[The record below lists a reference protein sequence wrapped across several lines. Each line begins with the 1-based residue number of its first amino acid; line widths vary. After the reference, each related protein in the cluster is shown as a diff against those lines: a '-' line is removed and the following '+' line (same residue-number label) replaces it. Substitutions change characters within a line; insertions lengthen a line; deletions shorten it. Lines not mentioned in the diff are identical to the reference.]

1 MSDLLMG
8 NNPFSAIIAFFV
20 VLIPLI
26 LVHELG
32 HFLAAKAVGITVL
45 EFGIGFPPRI
55 VKLFT
60 WGETEFTLN
69 WIPLGGFVRP
79 LGEDMIRPVDAETIE
94 KDRAGLLAR
103 QDKGQDEISDV
114 GEPDFL
120 RSEQTTADKSVVKK
134 AKAVH
139 EVRPLS
145 RIFFMAA
152 GAVANFILAFILFAI
167 IALTGLPQTVG
178 GSVYIANVSPNS
190 EFADWGLRN
199 FDVILDLN
207 GGKFRDSQD
216 FWAKLYSLEG
226 QTVILTVQNGETA
239 ELRQINFTPQ
249 FDTHQSAL
257 GSYAQINGIVPDA
270 PADAAGIEPGDIV
283 VAFNGTAISDV
294 DDFRERTRNNAGKE
308 VEITLRRGEETF
320 DVNLTPRLNPPEGQG
335 AIGIVI
341 TPIFEE
347 AATGALY
354 QEGLPQETLVSQPLD
369 QAISYGANRVVSVI
383 TMTVSI
389 PSQLVSGA
397 ITPDEARP
405 VSVVGMSQ
413 IGAAVI
419 RNSIEQGRLAPILDF
434 IAVISVA
441 LGFFNLL
448 PIPALDGGRIVFV
461 LLEMVRGRPI
471 APEREGLVHLVG
483 LALLLSLSVL
493 IILNDVVNP
502 ITDMLR

>member
-1 MSDLLMG
+1 MSDLFMG
-8 NNPFSAIIAFFV
+8 NNPLSAIIAFFV

-32 HFLAAKAVGITVL
+32 HFLAAKAVGITIL

-55 VKLFT
+55 IKLFT

-79 LGEDMIRPVDAETIE
+79 LGEDMIRPVDEKTVE
-94 KDRAGLLAR
+94 KDRTALLAR
-103 QDKGQDEISDV
+103 QGKSSLDELA
-114 GEPDFL
+114 EPDFL
-120 RSEQTTADKSVVKK
+120 QSEPSRTTVAPTRA

-139 EVRPLS
+139 EANALS

-152 GAVANFILAFILFAI
+152 GALANFFLAFFLFAF
-167 IALTGLPQTVG
+167 IALTGIPQEVG
-178 GSVYIANVSPNS
+178 GSVYLVNVGSNS
-190 EFADWGLRN
+190 ELATAGLRN
-199 FDVILDLN
+199 FDLILDLN
-207 GGKFRDSQD
+207 GEKFANSQD
-216 FWAKLYSLEG
+216 FWAKLYSLEN
-226 QTVILTVQNGETA
+226 QLVTLTIQRGERA
-239 ELRQINFTPQ
+239 ELSEIIFTPRFNQ
-249 FDTHQSAL
+249 MDSIA
-257 GSYAQINGIVPDA
+257 GSYTQINGIVPGA
-270 PADAAGIEPGDIV
+270 PADQAGIQPGDIV
-283 VAFNGTAISDV
+283 IAFNGDEIDGV
-294 DDFRERTRNNAGKE
+294 EDFRQRTRENAGQP
-308 VEITLRRGEETF
+308 VTLTLRRGTETF
-320 DVNLTPRLNPPEGQG
+320 DTTLTPRVNPPEGQG

-354 QEGLPQETLVSQPLD
+354 QEGLIQENLVPQPLD
-369 QAISYGANRVVSVI
+369 KAIEYGANRVVSVV

-389 PSQLVSGA
+389 PAQLMSGA

-413 IGAAVI
+413 IGAEVI

-434 IAVISVA
+434 IAIISVA

-448 PIPALDGGRIVFV
+448 PIPALDGGRILFV
-461 LLEMVRGRPI
+461 LVEMVRGRPI

-502 ITDMLR
+502 ITNILR

>member
-1 MSDLLMG
+1 MI
-8 NNPFSAIIAFFV
+8 AI
-20 VLIPLI
+20 
-26 LVHELG
+26 
-32 HFLAAKAVGITVL
+32 
-45 EFGIGFPPRI
+45 
-55 VKLFT
+55 
-60 WGETEFTLN
+60 
-69 WIPLGGFVRP
+69 
-79 LGEDMIRPVDAETIE
+79 
-94 KDRAGLLAR
+94 
-103 QDKGQDEISDV
+103 
-114 GEPDFL
+114 
-120 RSEQTTADKSVVKK
+120 
-134 AKAVH
+134 
-139 EVRPLS
+139 
-145 RIFFMAA
+145 
-152 GAVANFILAFILFAI
+152 
-167 IALTGLPQTVG
+167 TGLPQTVG
-178 GSVYIANVSPNS
+178 GSVYVANVNPDSI
-190 EFADWGLRN
+190 FANWGLRN
-199 FDVILDLN
+199 YDIILDLN
-207 GGKFRDSQD
+207 GEKFRDSQD
-216 FWAKLYSLEG
+216 FWAKLYNLEG
-226 QTVILTVQNGETA
+226 QPVTLMVQSVETAGTQQGSSGETEA
-239 ELRQINFTPQ
+239 IQTLVTREVSFTPQ
-249 FDTHQSAL
+249 FDSKQSAL
-257 GSYAQINGIVPDA
+257 GSYAQINGIVPEA
-270 PADAAGIEPGDIV
+270 PADVAGIEPGDIAI
-283 VAFNGTAISDV
+283 AFNGAAINGV
-294 DDFRERTRNNAGKE
+294 DDFRERTRENAGEE

-320 DVNLTPRLNPPEGQG
+320 DVSLTPRLNPPEGQG

-347 AATGALY
+347 TATGALY

-369 QAISYGANRVVSVI
+369 QAIQYGANRVISVI

>member
-1 MSDLLMG
+1 VNDE
-8 NNPFSAIIAFFV
+8 PV
-20 VLIPLI
+20 I
-26 LVHELG
+26 LN
-32 HFLAAKAVGITVL
+32 I
-45 EFGIGFPPRI
+45 
-55 VKLFT
+55 
-60 WGETEFTLN
+60 
-69 WIPLGGFVRP
+69 
-79 LGEDMIRPVDAETIE
+79 
-94 KDRAGLLAR
+94 
-103 QDKGQDEISDV
+103 Q
-114 GEPDFL
+114 
-120 RSEQTTADKSVVKK
+120 
-134 AKAVH
+134 
-139 EVRPLS
+139 
-145 RIFFMAA
+145 
-152 GAVANFILAFILFAI
+152 
-167 IALTGLPQTVG
+167 
-178 GSVYIANVSPNS
+178 NS
-190 EFADWGLRN
+190 E
-199 FDVILDLN
+199 
-207 GGKFRDSQD
+207 
-216 FWAKLYSLEG
+216 
-226 QTVILTVQNGETA
+226 TGEN
-239 ELRQINFTPQ
+239 RQISFTPQ
-249 FDTHQSAL
+249 FDAIGSGR

-270 PADAAGIEPGDIV
+270 PADLAGIEPGDIV
-283 VAFNGTAISDV
+283 VAFNGTTISGV
-294 DDFRERTRNNAGKE
+294 DDFRERTRENAGDE
-308 VEITLRRGEETF
+308 VVITLRRGQEVF

-341 TPIFEE
+341 TPIFEDE
-347 AATGALY
+347 TMGALY
-354 QEGLPQETLVSQPLD
+354 QEGIPQQTLVSQPLD
-369 QAISYGANRVVSVI
+369 QAIRYGANRVISVI

-471 APEREGLVHLVG
+471 APEREGIVHLVG

>member
-1 MSDLLMG
+1 MFELLMG
-8 NNPFSAIIAFFV
+8 NNSLSAIIAFFI

-55 VKLFT
+55 AKLFI

-79 LGEDMIRPVDAETIE
+79 LGEDMIRPVDE
-94 KDRAGLLAR
+94 KTLQQDREELLSR
-103 QDKGQDEISDV
+103 QESSADATNRES
-114 GEPDFL
+114 GESQQNRLTERAIQNP
-120 RSEQTTADKSVVKK
+120 
-134 AKAVH
+134 KAVH
-139 EVRPLS
+139 EVRPFA

-152 GAVANFILAFILFAI
+152 GALANFILAFILFAA
-167 IALTGLPQTVG
+167 IALTGIPQAVG
-178 GSVYIANVSPNS
+178 GSVFVVDVQPNS
-190 EFADWGLRN
+190 SLARAGLQN

-207 GGKFRDSQD
+207 GQRFADTQD
-216 FWAKLYSLEG
+216 FWTRLYSLGGE
-226 QTVILTVQNGETA
+226 QVTLTVQRGEAA
-239 ELRQINFTPQ
+239 EIIDLTLTPQ
-249 FDTHQSAL
+249 FETQGARQ
-257 GSYAQINGIVPDA
+257 GNFAQINGIVPGA
-270 PADAAGIEPGDIV
+270 PADEAGIQPGDIV
-283 VAFNGTAISDV
+283 IAFNGQDINGV
-294 DDFRERTRNNAGKE
+294 DDFREQTRQNAGQE
-308 VEITLRRGEETF
+308 VTLTLQRGRDTF
-320 DVNLTPRLNPPEGQG
+320 DATLTPRVNPPEGQG

-341 TPIFEE
+341 TPIFKE
-347 AATGALY
+347 ASSGTLY
-354 QEGLPQETLVSQPLD
+354 QEGFTQETLIPQSLD
-369 QAISYGANRVVSVI
+369 RAVEYGVNRVISVI
-383 TMTVSI
+383 TMTVRI

-413 IGAAVI
+413 IGAEII
-419 RNSIEQGRLAPILDF
+419 RNSIEQGRVAPILDF
-434 IAVISVA
+434 IGVISVA

-461 LLEMVRGRPI
+461 LLEIVRGRPI

-502 ITDMLR
+502 VTNLLR

>member
-8 NNPFSAIIAFFV
+8 DNPFSAIIAFFV

-103 QDKGQDEISDV
+103 QDKAQEDSGFN
-114 GEPDFL
+114 EPDFL
-120 RSEQTTADKSVVKK
+120 RSEQAIADKPPVKN

-167 IALTGLPQTVG
+167 IAITGLPQTVG
-178 GSVYIANVSPNS
+178 GSVYIATVNPNS
-190 EFADWGLRN
+190 TLKDWGLHN

-207 GGKFRDSQD
+207 GEKFRDSQD
-216 FWAKLYSLEG
+216 FWAKLYNLKN
-226 QTVILTVQNGETA
+226 QPVTLVVQNGETA
-239 ELRQINFTPQ
+239 ETRQVSFTPQ
-249 FDTHQSAL
+249 FDTQQGTS

-270 PADAAGIEPGDIV
+270 PADVAGIEPGDIV
-283 VAFNGTAISDV
+283 IAFNGTAINGV

-308 VEITLRRGEETF
+308 VAITLRRGQESFE
-320 DVNLTPRLNPPEGQG
+320 VSLTPRLNPPEGQG

-347 AATGALY
+347 AATGVLY
-354 QEGLPQETLVSQPLD
+354 QEGLPQETLVAQPLD
-369 QAISYGANRVVSVI
+369 KAIEYGANRVVSVI

>member
-1 MSDLLMG
+1 MFDFLMG
-8 NNPFSAIIAFFV
+8 DTLSAIIAFFV

-55 VKLFT
+55 AKLFT

-79 LGEDMIRPVDAETIE
+79 LGEDMIRPVDEKTLQQDREELMSRHGADDDSLNIETAE
-94 KDRAGLLAR
+94 LLPNESV
-103 QDKGQDEISDV
+103 K
-114 GEPDFL
+114 
-120 RSEQTTADKSVVKK
+120 RSVQNP
-134 AKAVH
+134 KAVH

-152 GAVANFILAFILFAI
+152 GALANFLLAFILFAT
-167 IALTGLPQTVG
+167 IALTGIPEVSG
-178 GSVYIANVSPNS
+178 GSVFVVNVQPNS
-190 EFADWGLRN
+190 VFADAGLQN

-207 GGKFRDSQD
+207 GEKFDNTEA
-216 FWAKLYSLEG
+216 FWTRLYSLDGEE
-226 QTVILTVQNGETA
+226 TTLTIQRGETA
-239 ELRQINFTPQ
+239 EIIGLTFTPQ
-249 FDTHQSAL
+249 FETQGARE
-257 GSYAQINGIVPDA
+257 GSFAQINGIVPGA
-270 PADAAGIEPGDIV
+270 PADEAGIEPGDIV
-283 VAFNGTAISDV
+283 VAFNGENINGV
-294 DDFRERTRNNAGKE
+294 DDFRTRTTQNAGQE
-308 VEITLRRGEETF
+308 VTLTLQRGSDILDTT
-320 DVNLTPRLNPPEGQG
+320 LTPRVNPPEGQG

-347 AATGALY
+347 ASSALLY
-354 QEGLPQETLVSQPLD
+354 QEGLPQETRVAQPFD
-369 QAISYGANRVVSVI
+369 KATQYGFDRVVSVI
-383 TMTVSI
+383 TMTVRI

-397 ITPDEARP
+397 ITPEEARP

-413 IGAAVI
+413 IGAQII
-419 RNSIEQGRLAPILDF
+419 RNSLEVGRIDPILDF

-502 ITDMLR
+502 ITNLIR